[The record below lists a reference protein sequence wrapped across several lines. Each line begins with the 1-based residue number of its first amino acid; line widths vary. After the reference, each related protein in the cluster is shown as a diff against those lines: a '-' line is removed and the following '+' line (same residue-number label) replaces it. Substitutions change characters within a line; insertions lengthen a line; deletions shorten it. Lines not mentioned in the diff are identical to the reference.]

1 MNNADIAK
9 AIKYHRENLDYT
21 SKEMAHLLNIGL
33 STYSKL
39 ENDERNITA
48 VDLYNISKIFNMT
61 MDEIITKQ
69 GRRK

>member
-1 MNNADIAK
+1 MIHPK
-9 AIKYHRENLDYT
+9 KW
-21 SKEMAHLLNIGL
+21 AHQLNIGL

-39 ENDERNITA
+39 ENGERNITA

-61 MDEIITKQ
+61 MDEIITRQ

>member
-1 MNNADIAK
+1 MNNTDIAK

-21 SKEMAHLLNIGL
+21 SKEMAQLLNIGL

>member
-1 MNNADIAK
+1 MHPK
-9 AIKYHRENLDYT
+9 KW
-21 SKEMAHLLNIGL
+21 AHQLNIGL

-39 ENDERNITA
+39 ENVERNITA
-48 VDLYNISKIFNMT
+48 VNLYNISKIFNMT

>member
-1 MNNADIAK
+1 MNNSDFAK
-9 AIKYHRENLDYT
+9 AIKYHRENLDFT
-21 SKEMAHLLNIGL
+21 SKEMAHQLNIGL

-39 ENDERNITA
+39 ENGERNITA